1 MYPALN
7 MAESTLREGLQVMEE
22 SIAYVEKHGHDECDA
37 PAYPS
42 GVSGF

>member
-7 MAESTLREGLQVMEE
+7 MEESTLREGLQVMQQAIADVEE
-22 SIAYVEKHGHDECDA
+22 QGHAEGDT